1 MAVYACNL
9 LIIVN
14 ILIILFDSYCVTF
27 KIIYRSRRN
36 RRFCASAF
44 VYEFPIR
51 QFLTLISDTSQRA
64 GTTKSRKDL
73 KPFYDI
79 FI

>member
-27 KIIYRSRRN
+27 KIIYRSRN